1 MQAIF
6 SSDNRI
12 TLGSFLAYFV
22 MSAVISPLGL
32 VSAPIAEHFSI
43 SITTATAAF
52 TYLTTGIFVGTLVA
66 VFVFDHLRLR
76 TVILGGVALIALA
89 IAAIYAIDSFLVFSL
104 ALAII
109 GASCGVELSAAAVV
123 IAKLYSER
131 LRASMLL
138 LTDSFYSIAGVAS
151 TSLAGVFLARQFHWS
166 SAYLLA
172 FIVTLMIG
180 VIALTGKYPAT
191 RADAGEPD
199 GAGSDWNWPPGV
211 HLIGLAMLIYL
222 VGFVSIYS
230 WVPNYA
236 QQSLGA
242 GVETSSEIVSRMFL
256 GMFIGQLVMFFLVL
270 RFSLTRLIVI
280 YASLATLLTVSLWTA
295 TSAAQLELA
304 MLGLGLA
311 TGGLFKTVL
320 SYGTTFVADAS
331 PKMVSY
337 LIFHAG
343 LGTAIAPF
351 LSAQIVTMGTIAT
364 ALQFATVCYAGTFGL
379 IIAAR
384 WLGAGQRVTVE
395 ATTGDDGR

>member
-32 VSAPIAEHFSI
+32 VSGPIAEHFAI

-52 TYLTTGIFVGTLVA
+52 TYLTTGVFIGTLVA
-66 VFVFDHLRLR
+66 VFIFDHLRLR

-89 IAAIYAIDSFLVFSL
+89 ITAIYALDSFVVFSL

-151 TSLAGVFLARQFHWS
+151 TSLAGVFLARQLHWS

-172 FIVTLMIG
+172 FVVTLVIG
-180 VIALTGKYPAT
+180 LIALTGRYPAT
-191 RADAGEPD
+191 RADAVEHD
-199 GAGSDWNWPPGV
+199 DAGSDWNWPAGV

-242 GVETSSEIVSRMFL
+242 GVEASSEIVSRMFL
-256 GMFIGQLVMFFLVL
+256 GMFLGQLIMFFLVL

-280 YASLATLLTVSLWTA
+280 YASLATLLTVSLWMTTTA
-295 TSAAQLELA
+295 PQLELA

-320 SYGTTFVADAS
+320 TYGTTLVSEPS

-351 LSAQIVTMGTIAT
+351 LSAQIVEYGDMAT
-364 ALQFATVCYAGTFGL
+364 ALQFATVCYLCTFGL
-379 IIAAR
+379 IVAAR
-384 WLGAGQRVTVE
+384 WLGSSREGLAVQTP
-395 ATTGDDGR
+395 GDDAR

>member
-32 VSAPIAEHFSI
+32 VSGPIAEHFSI

-52 TYLTTGIFVGTLVA
+52 TYLTTGVFVGTLIA
-66 VFVFDHLRLR
+66 VFIFDHLRLR
-76 TVILGGVALIALA
+76 TVILGGVALIAMS
-89 IAAIYAIDSFLVFSL
+89 IAAIYAIDSFAVFAL
-104 ALAII
+104 ALAVI

-172 FIVTLMIG
+172 FVVTLVIG
-180 VIALTGKYPAT
+180 VIALTGRYPST
-191 RADAGEPD
+191 RADAAEHD
-199 GAGSDWNWPPGV
+199 DAGTDWNWPPGV

-242 GVETSSEIVSRMFL
+242 GVEASSEIVSRMFL
-256 GMFIGQLVMFFLVL
+256 GMFVGQLIMFFLVL
-270 RFSLTRLIVI
+270 RFSLPRLIVI
-280 YASLATLLTVSLWTA
+280 YASLATLLTVSLWTVA
-295 TSAAQLELA
+295 SASQLELA

-320 SYGTTFVADAS
+320 TYGTTLVADAS
-331 PKMVSY
+331 PKMVAY

-364 ALQFATVCYAGTFGL
+364 ALQFATVCYVLTFGL
-379 IIAAR
+379 IVAAR
-384 WLGAGQRVTVE
+384 WLGQGRPDTAE
-395 ATTGDDGR
+395 ATGGDDAR